1 MKLFG
6 FCKSILIVLDVQ
18 TFLRDSFEI
27 YLFYWEISDSRE
39 MLSASRL
46 QSEFSLMKKKV
57 LFRSVR
63 TQNRLPHEKKKC
75 YKWLISREKIP
86 KSLLNDSVPKIG

>member
-46 QSEFSLMKKKV
+46 QSEFSLMKKKYF
-57 LFRSVR
+57 LDQLERR
-63 TQNRLPHEKKKC
+63 IDCHMKKKM
-75 YKWLISREKIP
+75 L
-86 KSLLNDSVPKIG
+86 

>member
-6 FCKSILIVLDVQ
+6 FCKSILIVLGVQ

-39 MLSASRL
+39 TLSVSRL
-46 QSEFSLMKKKV
+46 QSEFSLMNK
-57 LFRSVR
+57 
-63 TQNRLPHEKKKC
+63 N
-75 YKWLISREKIP
+75 
-86 KSLLNDSVPKIG
+86 